1 MIYYTLPAVVLGFL
15 LDLLLGDPRW
25 LYHPVRV
32 IGKLIDGFE
41 YLLRALFSK
50 TKAGEWAAGGLLVV
64 LVVGISTGAPAYILY
79 LLYYKV
85 NVWAGLIL
93 ETFWCYQLLATKS
106 LKVESMRVY
115 DRLTKGTLLEARK
128 AVSMIVGRDT
138 AGLDEEGVTKA
149 AVETVAENTADGII
163 APLIFMMLGG
173 AAGGFL
179 YKSINTMDSMVG
191 YKNDKYRYFGTAA
204 AKLDDVVNFL
214 PARIAAWLM
223 IGGSY
228 LLGMN
233 GNQAKKVYFRDRLNH
248 SSPNSAQTES
258 VMAGALEVQLAG
270 DACYFGKILEKPTIG
285 DPIRPVEPRDIV
297 RANQLLYM
305 TAVLAVILC
314 GIIRV
319 ILLLAVGGA

>member
-25 LYHPVRV
+25 LYHPVRI

-41 YLLRALFSK
+41 YLIRRLLPK
-50 TKAGEWAAGGLLVV
+50 TKAGERIGGGILVALVV
-64 LVVGISTGAPAYILY
+64 AVSTGIPAVILY

-85 NVWAGLIL
+85 NIWAGFAL

-115 DRLTKGTLLEARK
+115 ERLTKGTLAEART

-138 AGLDEEGVTKA
+138 TELTEEGVTKA
-149 AVETVAENTADGII
+149 TVETVAENTADGII
-163 APLIFMMLGG
+163 APLIFMMIGG

-223 IGGSY
+223 IAGSY
-228 LLGMN
+228 LMGMD
-233 GNQAKKVYFRDRLNH
+233 GKQAMKVYFRDRMNH

-258 VMAGALEVQLAG
+258 VMAGALDVQLAG
-270 DACYFGKILEKPTIG
+270 DACYFGKILKKPTIG
-285 DPIRPVEPRDIV
+285 DSIRPVVPGDIV
-297 RANQLLYM
+297 NANRLLYM

-314 GIIRV
+314 GIIRA

>member
-25 LYHPVRV
+25 LYHPVRI

-41 YLLRALFSK
+41 YLIRSLLPK
-50 TKAGEWAAGGLLVV
+50 TKGGERIGGGILVALVV
-64 LVVGISTGAPAYILY
+64 AVSTGIPAVILY
-79 LLYYKV
+79 LLYHKV
-85 NVWAGLIL
+85 NIWAGFAL

-115 DRLTKGTLLEARK
+115 ERLTRGTLPEART

-138 AGLDEEGVTKA
+138 TELTEEGVTKA
-149 AVETVAENTADGII
+149 TVETVAENTADGII
-163 APLIFMMLGG
+163 APLIFMMIGG

-179 YKSINTMDSMVG
+179 YKSINTMDSMIG

-223 IGGSY
+223 IAGSY
-228 LLGMN
+228 LMGMD
-233 GNQAKKVYFRDRLNH
+233 GKQAKKVYFRDRMNH

-258 VMAGALEVQLAG
+258 VMAGALDVQLAG
-270 DACYFGKILEKPTIG
+270 DACYFGKILKKPTIG
-285 DPIRPVEPRDIV
+285 DSLRPVVPGDIV
-297 RANQLLYM
+297 KANRLLYM

-314 GIIRV
+314 GIIRA